1 MSQGNPTKETEM
13 TGVANALGPLFLLI
27 LLGAVLGRLR
37 QPGGDF
43 WPRLERLIYFLLFP
57 AMLVSTLATAD
68 VSQVPVGRVAV
79 ALLGAMGVF
88 GALLWTLRGW
98 LGLDPAAFTSAFQG
112 ALRFNTYVG
121 VAGAAALHGTPGA
134 TVAAVA
140 VALMVPV
147 VNVMC
152 VASFI
157 AAGTLGAGSLGK
169 SLTALLRNPLILG
182 CLIGIGLNLSGI
194 GLPGWSAATV
204 ELLGRAAL
212 PLGLVAVGVALRPAA
227 LLRLDRGVWATNL
240 IKLGLMPALVLALA
254 LALGL
259 DPVSRDVA
267 LLFAALPTAT
277 SAYIL
282 ARQLGGDAEMMAA
295 LITAQT
301 LLAMATLPL
310 WLRLVS

>member
-1 MSQGNPTKETEM
+1 MSQGNSTKEIVM

-27 LLGAVLGRLR
+27 LLGAALGRLR

-43 WPRLERLIYFLLFP
+43 WPQLERLIYFLLFP

-68 VSQVPVGRVAV
+68 VSQVPVARVAV

-88 GALLWTLRGW
+88 GLLLWALRGW
-98 LGLDPAAFTSAFQG
+98 LGLAPVAFTSAFQG

-121 VAGAAALHGTPGA
+121 VAGAAALHGAPGA

-152 VASFI
+152 VTSFI

-169 SLTALLRNPLILG
+169 SLAALARNPLILA
-182 CLIGIGLNLSGI
+182 CLIGIGLNVSGI
-194 GLPGWSAATV
+194 GLPGWSADTV

-212 PLGLVAVGVALRPAA
+212 PLGLVAVGVALRPEA
-227 LLRLDRGVWATNL
+227 LLRLDRGIWATNL
-240 IKLGLMPALVLALA
+240 IKLGLMPALVLGLA
-254 LALGL
+254 LLLGL
-259 DPVSRDVA
+259 DSVSRDVV
-267 LLFAALPTAT
+267 LLCAALPTAT

-310 WLRLVS
+310 WLRLAG

>member
-1 MSQGNPTKETEM
+1 M

-27 LLGAVLGRLR
+27 LLGAVLGQLR

-43 WPRLERLIYFLLFP
+43 WPQLERLIYFLLFP

-68 VSQVPVGRVAV
+68 FSQVPVGRVAM
-79 ALLGAMGVF
+79 ALLGAMGLF
-88 GALLWTLRGW
+88 GVLLWTLRGW
-98 LGLDPAAFTSAFQG
+98 LGLDPPAFTSAFQG

-121 VAGAAALHGTPGA
+121 VAGAAALHGAPGA

-147 VNVMC
+147 VNVLC

-169 SLTALLRNPLILG
+169 SLAALARNPLILG
-182 CLIGIGLNLSGI
+182 CLIGIGLNLGGI
-194 GLPGWSAATV
+194 GLPGWSAVTV

-212 PLGLVAVGVALRPAA
+212 PLGLVAVGVALRPEA

-254 LALGL
+254 VMLDL

-310 WLRLVS
+310 WLRLAS